1 MNRSSLFQPLV
12 TDDEEIEELARYKGI
27 PTLVHQPALPAEPPP
42 QLNDLGAD
50 NAAPSTLTG
59 ERPPDDAGE
68 LDTPRS
74 RAKVAKP
81 PIGKATPRNKL
92 KTVNIELPD
101 YTWTELKI
109 RAANQQTTV
118 KHVILK
124 CLRAN
129 GITVRE
135 ADMIPDGRR
144 LRGKKYEDG

>member
-1 MNRSSLFQPLV
+1 MNRPSSFQPIDPDEQIIP
-12 TDDEEIEELARYKGI
+12 DDERIEELARYKGI
-27 PTLVHQPALPAEPPP
+27 PTLVPALSPALPAPM
-42 QLNDLGAD
+42 NDSGAGEGG
-50 NAAPSTLTG
+50 PR
-59 ERPPDDAGE
+59 ERPSDELGE
-68 LDTPRS
+68 LDTSKTRS
-74 RAKVAKP
+74 KPAKP

-144 LRGKKYEDG
+144 LRGKKYDDG

>member
-1 MNRSSLFQPLV
+1 MNRPSFFQPIV
-12 TDDEEIEELARYKGI
+12 TDDQDIEDLAARKGI
-27 PTLVHQPALPAEPPP
+27 PTLVQPPPTADLSVLQDATGADEHVRDERPSADAEPDMPK
-42 QLNDLGAD
+42 G
-50 NAAPSTLTG
+50 
-59 ERPPDDAGE
+59 
-68 LDTPRS
+68 
-74 RAKVAKP
+74 RAKAVKP
-81 PIGKATPRNKL
+81 PLGKATPRNKL
-92 KTVNIELPD
+92 KTINIELPD
-101 YTWTELKI
+101 YAWTELKI